1 MLNHTSEL
9 FKVES
14 YHDDGYEMV
23 EFNKGELVN
32 KARKK
37 IQHQHGTTVT
47 WKLDNDV
54 YPVITYELEEL
65 KSIILNFAG
74 VSNKI
79 KFVFYVGGELVDE
92 YSYSDLSVFAD
103 TVIKDKTCKPLKSPN
118 MTYTLSNTLKD
129 GVNELVQ
136 VEGFITTSVT
146 PIQKTYLNRTYLSEG
161 GTVVD
166 GVVDGIL
173 EVCNDYCI
181 TYKKFPKGVKEFT
194 KKDVIDSFSFVVTV
208 LSNNVE
214 FTNQTKLSTRKKEYR
229 KYVKEYVKALMLAEI
244 SERPKNFDKIIKH
257 LLTVN
262 KANENNDKARAKLN
276 RELTKAIT
284 GIGKRPDKLVDCSP
298 KYIGAG
304 KGGEVHICEGD
315 SALGTVIQARHK
327 DNFQAGFPIRG
338 KILNVLKKPLKE
350 VMNNELIKQIFQII
364 GTGILEDF
372 DMEKR
377 RYDRIILDCDNDTD
391 GFQIRQ
397 LVISVLWLLAP
408 QLIKE
413 GMVYICQ
420 TPLYEVRCE
429 KNKMLYIYNESE
441 KDKVLSTIEGKY
453 KLSRAKGLG
462 ELDAHTMFHCAMN
475 PETRQMIKVT
485 VHDAQEYQQA
495 LELWMAD
502 EVAPRRDYIMNN
514 LQKYLDG
521 EITLVDRNN
530 AQQLLNHDYME
541 YSGYCICDRAIV
553 NLYDGLKPVH
563 LRILWT
569 MYNGKMFDFTKC
581 RNVSGATMMYHPHG
595 SCLAGD
601 TKIRLLDNSIR
612 TFKELTEEGKPQWVL
627 SVNEQGNIVPALA
640 HSFRKTKTVNKIINI
655 KLDNGYIIRATEEHE
670 FRLINDTWI
679 QAKDIKAGHII
690 DYGIVG
696 TEGDREYLTIYGNH
710 TKKTKIHKLVHH
722 SLYGTVE
729 GNEIHHI
736 DHNKTNNT
744 PDNLISLSPMEHHN
758 IHNKNNEL
766 SKKGFEK
773 SKYNLF
779 DKNGKY
785 YEKNKEKNRK
795 IIKQINKK
803 QGLVKANYAL
813 KKLEERGIEL
823 TEINYESMRGEIYNL
838 TKISTLI
845 SKGYITDF
853 DDLVTQYKNGI
864 KFVYY
869 TKNKNNEKYIK
880 TEQHKQQCAEGLMK
894 ARAIAGLKKLA
905 LNHNF
910 SLKDI
915 LNCKSYQYIK
925 GVLPLVVDVWVEEVE
940 SEDVYDFSVEETHNA
955 LICASEDCNTLLV
968 AHNCYPT
975 MVNMIQ
981 GDGNNVPFIIG
992 KGSFGMHTSKN
1003 LKPADD
1009 RYTECHL
1016 SDFGRSLFKNLD
1028 QIDMVDNYD
1037 GKLKIPEVAPVD
1049 FPNALCVGTQG
1060 IAVGIGAFIPSFNL
1074 KEVCQA
1080 TIDYLQGKEIPLL
1093 YPDFP
1098 TKGTILPDNKN
1109 LLDCNM
1115 TGQGR
1120 FVIRGNIYTKDKTT
1134 LIIDEI
1140 PYTTTIEDIISAIEN
1155 LANKGVHE
1163 IKDVVNNT
1171 NLEGMSIEITVKANS
1186 DKDYLINLI
1195 YNNTP
1200 LQTTFKSNIGVLYKN
1215 KPIYIGVHEVI
1226 RKWCEWKQEC
1236 VKTSLSKKI
1245 NKTMKDGHL
1254 LSAYEKIVDDLDRAL
1269 DIIRKGEDVI
1279 TELKNVYGLD
1289 EQQAEYIYQSP
1300 IGNFNHKKV
1309 EKLIAKLN
1317 ALRKEYKELVET
1329 YNSDVAIK
1337 QIVID
1342 GLQNTIDKFA
1352 IPRNTK
1358 IEDFNIE
1365 KTEIKVAQKDIAV
1378 NSIIVTKEGYVYK
1391 TSPKN
1396 KDNILLKP
1404 SDEVVL
1410 SQDGIKDNAELLL
1423 FNKKDCNKVPIS
1435 SIEYTKNNT
1444 LGTLT
1449 QSNCISALLTENT
1462 KYILY
1467 VYKEGRVCLVN
1478 ADSFRTKTQ
1487 RKKLGNSVCER
1498 LTLINVI
1505 ALEEHQKFTL
1515 MGTKGKIKEIDT
1527 SEITEKTKRDSQ
1539 GIRVTKREIV
1549 NII

>member
-1 MLNHTSEL
+1 MSNNQLARELSLRETCIEKLPIWYGSRENYLHGFKEIMSNAIDEISNNFKNGEIVVRLDNDYQTISISDTGRGIPLFIKNAEGKENYIMLFKTLFAGTKYDVSANDTGTNGVGTCVLNHTSEL

-14 YHDDGYEMV
+14 YHDNGYEMV

-54 YPVITYELEEL
+54 YPVITYELDEL

-92 YSYSDLSVFAD
+92 YSYGDLSVFAD

-129 GVNELVQ
+129 GVNELVH

-166 GVVDGIL
+166 GVIDGIL

-372 DMEKR
+372 DIEKR

-485 VHDAQEYQQA
+485 VHDVQEYQQA

-521 EITLVDRNN
+521 EITLVDKNN

-595 SCLAGD
+595 SA
-601 TKIRLLDNSIR
+601 
-612 TFKELTEEGKPQWVL
+612 
-627 SVNEQGNIVPALA
+627 
-640 HSFRKTKTVNKIINI
+640 
-655 KLDNGYIIRATEEHE
+655 YI
-670 FRLINDTWI
+670 
-679 QAKDIKAGHII
+679 
-690 DYGIVG
+690 
-696 TEGDREYLTIYGNH
+696 
-710 TKKTKIHKLVHH
+710 
-722 SLYGTVE
+722 S
-729 GNEIHHI
+729 
-736 DHNKTNNT
+736 
-744 PDNLISLSPMEHHN
+744 
-758 IHNKNNEL
+758 
-766 SKKGFEK
+766 
-773 SKYNLF
+773 
-779 DKNGKY
+779 
-785 YEKNKEKNRK
+785 
-795 IIKQINKK
+795 
-803 QGLVKANYAL
+803 
-813 KKLEERGIEL
+813 
-823 TEINYESMRGEIYNL
+823 
-838 TKISTLI
+838 
-845 SKGYITDF
+845 
-853 DDLVTQYKNGI
+853 
-864 KFVYY
+864 
-869 TKNKNNEKYIK
+869 
-880 TEQHKQQCAEGLMK
+880 
-894 ARAIAGLKKLA
+894 
-905 LNHNF
+905 
-910 SLKDI
+910 
-915 LNCKSYQYIK
+915 
-925 GVLPLVVDVWVEEVE
+925 
-940 SEDVYDFSVEETHNA
+940 
-955 LICASEDCNTLLV
+955 
-968 AHNCYPT
+968 

-1028 QIDMVDNYD
+1028 QINMVDNYD

-1098 TKGTILPDNKN
+1098 TKGVILPDNKN

-1120 FVIRGNIYTKDKTT
+1120 FVIRGNIYAKDKTT

-1365 KTEIKVAQKDIAV
+1365 KTEIKVAQKDIPV

-1410 SQDGIKDNAELLL
+1410 SQDGVKDNAELLL

-1449 QSNCISALLTENT
+1449 QSNCIATLLTENT